1 METDYKKIFETLKE
15 KNEHDLLIC
24 IYNVW
29 EREVGYGCQIAHN
42 NFEDITEEFYLYDTD
57 AIEILRMLQYG
68 DHDWNDDFAI
78 INGYGNL
85 ESFNFNELYSYIDFD
100 EIIDDID
107 SNNYLQEEIDNFVWE
122 YI

>member
-78 INGYGNL
+78 INAYGNF
-85 ESFNFNELYSYIDFD
+85 ESFNFNKLYDYIDFD

-107 SNNYLQEEIDNFVWE
+107 NNNYLQEEIDNFVWE